1 MRVGTIVEIVGL
13 QGRPEYNGLHAVV
26 RSREETGRFKCV
38 LVDASKTL
46 LLKPENIKQ
55 VPLSELKPVQEPPKP
70 AASAMTPNGKL
81 ALQLVKG
88 AVMSSAWKL
97 RSLQAG
103 KKLCEGCDCHLN
115 DPKKSPSTTTAGNV
129 GHMLTADMLKGMDLP
144 PETLAQF
151 SAMMSDKSAPT
162 IIGFDG
168 LVEGGSV
175 SVSPDAMLDED
186 IDKLVSNLNGGMYPW
201 REKIHAVLRFRISG
215 HIVEPNDFKDEDQ
228 LIDHF
233 GDVQAAYDAVMA
245 LEVCEICLAPPLKC
259 TGPLSATYDEG
270 SQRELLLC
278 QTCMPARSG
287 EPLTAKMAAVDEAV
301 AATQSLS
308 SRNSM
313 VAGLIGAIAS
323 QK

>member
-55 VPLSELKPVQEPPKP
+55 VPLSELKPVQEVPTKP

-215 HIVEPNDFKDEDQ
+215 HIVEPADFKDEEQ
-228 LIDHF
+228 LILINEMIGEAPSLICA
-233 GDVQAAYDAVMA
+233 GDVSWSHAVGCFGASFEWVRSEGIIAFRTSDQTSNEPTLEATEMGECGPAA
-245 LEVCEICLAPPLKC
+245 
-259 TGPLSATYDEG
+259 
-270 SQRELLLC
+270 
-278 QTCMPARSG
+278 
-287 EPLTAKMAAVDEAV
+287 AASH
-301 AATQSLS
+301 THHFS
-308 SRNSM
+308 
-313 VAGLIGAIAS
+313 
-323 QK
+323 